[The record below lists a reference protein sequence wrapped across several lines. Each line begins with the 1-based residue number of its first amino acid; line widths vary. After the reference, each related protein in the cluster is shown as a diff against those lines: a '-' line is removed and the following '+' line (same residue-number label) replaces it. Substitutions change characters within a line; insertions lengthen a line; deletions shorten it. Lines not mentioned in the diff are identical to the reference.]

1 MSLSKERK
9 DFLEGLC
16 KRLRQDLIKLLYGIQ
31 TGHPGGSLS
40 STEIM
45 TTLYFEKLRVD
56 PKNPKDPNR
65 DRFILGKGH
74 AAPMLYQLLSER
86 GFFPQDDLV
95 TLRQLDSHLQG
106 HPCARKT
113 CGVELSTGPLGLG
126 LPAGLGMAMA
136 ARLDNKDY
144 RTYVLMGDGELQEG
158 IVWEAA
164 MSAARFDADNLLVIV
179 DHNGVQLDGTVE
191 EIMPMGDLAAKWRD
205 LGVFGTVNLDRDKVV
220 TRLDMVGQANLEGRV
235 AVLVRSDFLAVDPD
249 HAVGHRAVENQRHFL
264 TLKGR
269 LPGQDLLVGKG
280 FLEGLFVEVVEFEVE
295 RIVRQTDCRA
305 RFLLGDQLAGKRR
318 MKNPAIV
325 EGRDGAHDC
334 LI

>member
-1 MSLSKERK
+1 MSLSKARK
-9 DFLEGLC
+9 DYLEGLC
-16 KRLRQDLIKLLYGIQ
+16 LRLRQDLIKLLYSIQ

-74 AAPMLYQLLSER
+74 AAPMLYQILSER
-86 GFFPQDDLV
+86 GFFPQDDLA

-106 HPCARKT
+106 HPCAKKT

-136 ARLDNKDY
+136 ARLDGKDF

-164 MSAARFDADNLLVIV
+164 MSAAKFAADNLLVII
-179 DHNGVQLDGTVE
+179 DNNGVQLDGTVA
-191 EIMPMGDLAAKWRD
+191 EIMPMGDIAAKWQAFGWNVISIDGHCVEAVSDAID
-205 LGVFGTVNLDRDKVV
+205 LAATVKGKPTVIVAKTVKGKGVSF
-220 TRLDMVGQANLEGRV
+220 M
-235 AVLVRSDFLAVDPD
+235 
-249 HAVGHRAVENQRHFL
+249 ENQ
-264 TLKGR
+264 
-269 LPGQDLLVGKG
+269 VGWHGKAPNDEQYAQAMAE
-280 FLEGLFVEVVEFEVE
+280 LERE
-295 RIVRQTDCRA
+295 A
-305 RFLLGDQLAGKRR
+305 
-318 MKNPAIV
+318 
-325 EGRDGAHDC
+325 
-334 LI
+334 